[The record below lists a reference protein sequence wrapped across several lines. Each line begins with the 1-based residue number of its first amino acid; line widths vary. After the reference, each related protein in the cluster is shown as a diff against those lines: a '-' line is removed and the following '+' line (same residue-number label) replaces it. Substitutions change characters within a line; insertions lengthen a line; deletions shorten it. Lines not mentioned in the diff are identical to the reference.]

1 MKQKEQKYTLTV
13 TEKQLMLIANCIED
27 ISRFLAGQTELW
39 HTCTCLENRMEIRS
53 KLKEIK
59 SLVTPDLPE
68 NGFYSWCGGGCE
80 NKKQAEYIAKTY
92 TIYREILHKITV
104 LNKSDNEEY
113 NVYNSPTLTSELGGK
128 LPKIEKLD

>member
-1 MKQKEQKYTLTV
+1 MSQKEQKYTLTV
-13 TEKQLMLIANCIED
+13 TEEQLMLIANCIED

-39 HTCTCLENRMEIRS
+39 NACMCLENCMEIRN

-59 SLVTPDLPE
+59 PLVTPNLSS
-68 NGFYSWCGGGCE
+68 NGSYSWCGGGCE
-80 NKKQAEYIAKTY
+80 NKRQAERIAKTY

-104 LNKSDNEEY
+104 LNKSDNDRY
-113 NVYNSPTLTSELGGK
+113 SVYNSPTLTSELGGE

>member
-1 MKQKEQKYTLTV
+1 MNQKEQKYTLTV
-13 TEKQLMLIANCIED
+13 TEKQLILIANCLED

-39 HTCTCLENRMEIRS
+39 NTCAYLENCTEIRS

-59 SLVTPDLPE
+59 SLVTPNLPE
-68 NGFYSWCGGGCE
+68 NGYYSWCGDGCE

-104 LNKSDNEEY
+104 LNKFDNEEY
-113 NVYNSPTLTSELGGK
+113 NVYNSPTLTSQLGGE
-128 LPKIEKLD
+128 LPKIEKLN

>member
-1 MKQKEQKYTLTV
+1 MKQKEQKYTLIV
-13 TEKQLMLIANCIED
+13 TEKQLMLIANCVED

-39 HTCTCLENRMEIRS
+39 NTCAYLENSTKIRN

-59 SLVTPDLPE
+59 SLITPNLPE

-92 TIYREILHKITV
+92 TIYREILYKITV

-113 NVYNSPTLTSELGGK
+113 SVYNSPTLTSELGGK

>member
-1 MKQKEQKYTLTV
+1 
-13 TEKQLMLIANCIED
+13 MLIANCIED

-39 HTCTCLENRMEIRS
+39 HTCACLENSMGIRN

-59 SLVTPDLPE
+59 SLVTPNLSE
-68 NGFYSWCGGGCE
+68 NCSYSWCGGGCE

-104 LNKSDNEEY
+104 LNKSDNEDY
-113 NVYNSPTLTSELGGK
+113 NVYNSPTPTSQLGGE